1 MIIEYELIYIL
12 KKNDIIQITIL
23 IQIAEK
29 IGYCYEIETF
39 ALAPCG
45 SSIGNA
51 CGA

>member
-1 MIIEYELIYIL
+1 M
-12 KKNDIIQITIL
+12 L
-23 IQIAEK
+23 IQIAER

-51 CGA
+51 CGALKMLPHFITE